1 MPCGQTVP
9 GRKLAAKW
17 LWSWRCGSHFFWS
30 LKQLRE
36 RNEIYRNTEEK
47 CEPHSFKVQLL
58 QPSMC
63 CSSKGGDFGLAAYPN
78 LENLPRLHLNRLR
91 HIREA
96 RGCASTTV
104 LFVFRNYCTFVFDIL
119 YCLFNTPSK
128 IEMPRSFGKTHV
140 QWNRNTVMSWTV
152 PGGWDDLRINMV
164 V

>member
-1 MPCGQTVP
+1 MRPDCSWSQTGGFVY
-9 GRKLAAKW
+9 GVGGVAAIF
-17 LWSWRCGSHFFWS
+17 LS

-63 CSSKGGDFGLAAYPN
+63 CSSKGGNFGLAAYPN

-96 RGCASTTV
+96 RGCETIVHLYSI
-104 LFVFRNYCTFVFDIL
+104 FYNYCLSTPLPKSRCRAVL
-119 YCLFNTPSK
+119 GKNMFNEIAIPSCHGRFRAAGM
-128 IEMPRSFGKTHV
+128 ICA
-140 QWNRNTVMSWTV
+140 
-152 PGGWDDLRINMV
+152 
-164 V
+164 

>member
-1 MPCGQTVP
+1 MLL
-9 GRKLAAKW
+9 LAKKASTGIEVGVLCCCQCYFVNTPNTCHAARLFLVANWRLW
-17 LWSWRCGSHFFWS
+17 LWSWRCGSHFLS

-63 CSSKGGDFGLAAYPN
+63 CSSKGGNFGLAAYPN

-96 RGCASTTV
+96 RGCETIVHLYSI
-104 LFVFRNYCTFVFDIL
+104 FYNYCL
-119 YCLFNTPSK
+119 STPLPKS
-128 IEMPRSFGKTHV
+128 RCRAVLGKKHV
-140 QWNRNTVMSWTV
+140 Q
-152 PGGWDDLRINMV
+152 
-164 V
+164 

>member
-1 MPCGQTVP
+1 MRPDCSWSQAGGFGYGV
-9 GRKLAAKW
+9 GGVAAIF
-17 LWSWRCGSHFFWS
+17 LS

-91 HIREA
+91 HVREA

-104 LFVFRNYCTFVFDIL
+104 CLFFETSVFICIRYSIL
-119 YCLFNTPSK
+119 SFNTPSK
-128 IEMPRSFGKTHV
+128 IEMPRSFGKKHV
-140 QWNRNTVMSWTV
+140 Q
-152 PGGWDDLRINMV
+152 
-164 V
+164 

>member
-17 LWSWRCGSHFFWS
+17 LWSWRCGSHFFLS

-104 LFVFRNYCTFVFDIL
+104 
-119 YCLFNTPSK
+119 CLFFETIVHLYSIFYIVFQHPFQNRDAAQFWEKNMFNEIAIPSCHG
-128 IEMPRSFGKTHV
+128 RFRAAG
-140 QWNRNTVMSWTV
+140 
-152 PGGWDDLRINMV
+152 
-164 V
+164 